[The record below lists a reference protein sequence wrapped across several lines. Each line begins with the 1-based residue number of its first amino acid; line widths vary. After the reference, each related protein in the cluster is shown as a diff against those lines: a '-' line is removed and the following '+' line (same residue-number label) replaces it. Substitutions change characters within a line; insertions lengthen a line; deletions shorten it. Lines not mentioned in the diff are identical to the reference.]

1 MVTIARWRLPS
12 PPSGPEDANT
22 MEHKEPHH
30 VRLRES
36 GLALALSVAGL
47 GVAAIFGALWISGA
61 PMRPTP
67 KELNSGLT
75 AALTS
80 SMAEVMTGVLGL
92 SLTVV
97 AIVVQLAAQRYPAKI
112 VDLFMRDRT
121 SVGVFTFMIVSCV
134 YIIVAPLATR
144 NGEIPNA
151 VTILALVLMLANFG
165 LLLPYFQHV
174 FAFLEPNNII
184 TRISDTGKKAF
195 ALAQRPGQLELAQ
208 QRIAQ
213 AIERISDNSVAAIDA
228 LDRNLALHTV
238 RTLEALA
245 AASIKAKPG
254 LPEGWARFDPLFLGT
269 LSDEFIEELG
279 EGGAWV
285 EAKLLMEFDRI
296 LRHALGSMSELV
308 SQIATST
315 RVLGQHAHRHGDAVV
330 LDLVVQFFNTYM
342 RHTLNRRDVRSAYN
356 ILYEYRLLAAD
367 LLHGAPELAERIAEH
382 MVYYGR
388 TANSMG
394 LGFVTVTAAHDV
406 RLICEEAIRGERPR
420 GEVEGLIERL
430 LQLDQPSDNDQE
442 EAALLGV
449 RRAQAI
455 LGAFLLERGDEV
467 LAEAIRQDMCME
479 SAGRLRATRDA
490 ILAVRER
497 KFWEI
502 TDRGFNFDYVPPESH
517 PHIHAFFDP
526 LLR

>member
-1 MVTIARWRLPS
+1 M
-12 PPSGPEDANT
+12 
-22 MEHKEPHH
+22 
-30 VRLRES
+30 RLRES
-36 GLALALSVAGL
+36 GVTLALGVAGL
-47 GVAAIFGALWISGA
+47 GVAALLGALWLSGA

-67 KELNSGLT
+67 QELSAGLT
-75 AALTS
+75 SALMS

-134 YIIVAPLATR
+134 YIISAPLATR
-144 NGEIPNA
+144 GGQLPDA
-151 VTILALVLMLANFG
+151 VTSLALVLMLANFG

-195 ALAQRPGQLELAQ
+195 ELARQRPAQIELAQ

-245 AASIKAKPG
+245 GASIAAKPT
-254 LPEGWARFDPLFLGT
+254 LPDGWSRFDPLFLGT
-269 LSDEFIEELG
+269 LSDEFIAELR

-296 LRHALGSMSELV
+296 LRHALGTMSELV

-315 RVLGQHAHRHGDAVV
+315 RVLGQHAHQHGDAVV
-330 LDLVVQFFNTYM
+330 LDLVIQFFNTYM

-356 ILYEYRLLAAD
+356 ILYEYRLLAAE
-367 LLHGAPELAERIAEH
+367 LLHGAPERAERIAEH

-388 TANSMG
+388 TANAMG

-406 RLICEEAIRGERPR
+406 RLICEAAIREDRPR
-420 GEVEGLIERL
+420 DEVVGLIERL

-455 LGAFLLERGDEV
+455 LGACLLERGDEA
-467 LAEAIRQDMCME
+467 LAEAIREDMCME
-479 SAGRLRATRDA
+479 SDGRLRATRDA

-517 PHIHAFFDP
+517 PYIHQFFEP